1 MIRIF
6 KISWLLLL
14 LSGCN
19 VRQNEIREKLSLA
32 GEWKFR
38 IDSLDLGIANKWYE
52 SLAVETVRLPGSMA
66 ENGKGDEV
74 TLKTDWTGEIVDKSY
89 FTEKKI
95 KDTVSPETLKFH
107 SG

>member
-14 LSGCN
+14 LAGCS
-19 VRQNEIREKLSLA
+19 VSQNETRAKLSLA

-38 IDSLDLGIANKWYE
+38 IDSLDLGVENKWYNE
-52 SLAVETVRLPGSMA
+52 LAVETVKLPGSMA

-74 TLKTDWTGEIVDKSY
+74 TLKTNWTGEIV
-89 FTEKKI
+89 
-95 KDTVSPETLKFH
+95 V
-107 SG
+107 